1 MIIRCLALFLVLC
14 LATVALGSVSS
25 AAAQAPATAS
35 GEWVVPRTPDGHP
48 DLQGNWSSVT
58 ITPFEAR
65 IERGAQ
71 PSDPNRAPLQAGG
84 RVGGYNN
91 VYIDRGTNIA
101 IVSGEPRS
109 SIVTSTSDGRVP
121 PLTPEGERR
130 RAEYRE
136 FRGQFGQYDHPE
148 LRPLGERCIMSFG
161 SSAGPRMIPN
171 TFYNN
176 YTIVQTADHVLI
188 MAEMVHDARIIRIGD
203 GPRLP
208 DYVRPW
214 MGDSWGRWE
223 GDVLVVETTNLHPL
237 QRFRGNSSDH
247 LRVIERFSRVDE
259 ETILYQFTIHDPTT
273 YARPW
278 GGEVPMKA
286 LDDLLYEYA
295 CHEGNYSLS
304 GILSGARYQE
314 RLDGQVPAELR

>member
-1 MIIRCLALFLVLC
+1 MVKRSLLLAL
-14 LATVALGSVSS
+14 AMGVAAAVSS
-25 AAAQAPATAS
+25 GGGAAGQDAGASWTAL
-35 GEWVVPRTPDGHP
+35 RTPEGQP
-48 DLQGNWSSVT
+48 DLAGVWTNPT
-58 ITPFEAR
+58 ITPFERPEGQGLVLSLEEVKDLEGRAEAR

-136 FRGQFGQYDHPE
+136 FRGQFGQYDPPE

-171 TFYNN
+171 TFYNNN

-237 QRFRGNSSDH
+237 QSFRGNSSDH

-259 ETILYQFTIHDPTT
+259 ETILYQFTIDDPTT

-278 GGEVPMKA
+278 GGEVPMEA
-286 LDDLLYEYA
+286 QGES
-295 CHEGNYSLS
+295 EP
-304 GILSGARYQE
+304 R
-314 RLDGQVPAELR
+314 